1 MKDNLPGGH
10 TCRNSP
16 FDKGGEGDFQIP
28 WFFGIRRNLVA
39 KFFMFDLF
47 HLTSHSKKI
56 PCA

>member
-28 WFFGIRRNLVA
+28 WF
-39 KFFMFDLF
+39 
-47 HLTSHSKKI
+47 S
-56 PCA
+56 